1 MYITQNSLQSVYLI
15 WSTISER
22 YASTDYARV
31 GLDNRLEVE
40 KDEVEE
46 EVEEVEEVE
55 VEVQEEVQEEVQVVP
70 HWQYTDLFIFRF
82 VSILWLRSTLRLFIY
97 KLLS

>member
-22 YASTDYARV
+22 YASTDYAGV
-31 GLDNRLEVE
+31 GLDNRLEVQ
-40 KDEVEE
+40 K
-46 EVEEVEEVE
+46 EEVEEVE

-82 VSILWLRSTLRLFIY
+82 VSILWHSAY
-97 KLLS
+97 AAHYVY

>member
-22 YASTDYARV
+22 YASTDYAGV
-31 GLDNRLEVE
+31 GLDNRLEVQ
-40 KDEVEE
+40 K
-46 EVEEVEEVE
+46 EEVEEVE